1 MSKGTRILIAV
12 SLLAVLGYIVYSSM
26 ALDQYSCEVCME
38 FRGRTDCRKAVGATE
53 AEALRTA
60 LDTACAQLSSGM
72 TDTIA
77 CSRTPPKS
85 VACEKALARRSHPV
99 SEAKR
104 VDCCPPDARFPCVK
118 ISARRNEFGGDR
130 HGQSGPRP

>member
-1 MSKGTRILIAV
+1 MVSNAGSLAESLPLAYNPASMSKGTRILIAAA
-12 SLLAVLGYIVYSSM
+12 LLAILGYIVYSSM
-26 ALDQYSCEVCME
+26 ALDQFSCEVCME
-38 FRGRTDCRKAVGATE
+38 FRGRTDCRKAVGASE

-85 VACEKALARRSHPV
+85 VACEKR
-99 SEAKR
+99 
-104 VDCCPPDARFPCVK
+104 
-118 ISARRNEFGGDR
+118 
-130 HGQSGPRP
+130 

>member
-1 MSKGTRILIAV
+1 MSWIKGIDTTYTLVSMSKGTRILIAV

-85 VACEKALARRSHPV
+85 VACEKR
-99 SEAKR
+99 
-104 VDCCPPDARFPCVK
+104 
-118 ISARRNEFGGDR
+118 
-130 HGQSGPRP
+130 